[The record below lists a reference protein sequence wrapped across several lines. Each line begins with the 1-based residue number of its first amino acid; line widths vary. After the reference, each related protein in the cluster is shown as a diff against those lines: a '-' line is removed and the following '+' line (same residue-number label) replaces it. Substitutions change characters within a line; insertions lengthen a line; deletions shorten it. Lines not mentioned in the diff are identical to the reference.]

1 MSIAGGCQ
9 AFTNEVAKMSES
21 NEKNITNIRGDEDI
35 VWRVLLYNDMRVTRT
50 CMGVI
55 AVVLIGAVSKLSVNS
70 RVNRL

>member
-9 AFTNEVAKMSES
+9 TLSNEIAKMSES

-55 AVVLIGAVSKLSVNS
+55 AVVLIGAVSKLGVNS
-70 RVNRL
+70 RINRL